1 MFRGNTMFF
10 EYFCENESQVEQLPA
25 GVCFIVLEKFTTVYN
40 Q

>member
-10 EYFCENESQVEQLPA
+10 EYFCEKGSKGEQLPW